1 MHSSSAQRLQRLR
14 VITSNLLKS
23 MHGFRLLSLRHGLR
37 IRLGILF
44 VILVLVGGQ
53 VLLWRTSMSSI
64 VAQAL
69 QAPTPHQDARTPA
82 KELIAPISQSP
93 ITRIEVPAADIYT
106 SVVGIGPV
114 TTASQQGTTWQLS
127 RFAMGHYYDTGK
139 PGQGKNIIF
148 SAESGTQSRIMSLL
162 DHVRPGSL
170 ITLYVGDTAYSYTVT
185 KQVLIKTDTSD
196 LSTWIDQHLLN
207 QTTGE
212 QVTLITDWPPS
223 EKTVNA
229 RYLMVVAT
237 PTP

>member
-1 MHSSSAQRLQRLR
+1 MHSSSAQRLQRIR

-23 MHGFRLLSLRHGLR
+23 MHGFRLLSLHHGAR
-37 IRLGILF
+37 IRMGILF

-53 VLLWRTSMSSI
+53 ILLWRASVSRM

-69 QAPTPHQDARTPA
+69 QAPTQQEVRAPA
-82 KELIAPISQSP
+82 KELIAPLSQSP

-114 TTASQQGTTWQLS
+114 TAASQQGTTWQLS

-148 SAESGTQSRIMSLL
+148 SAESGTQSHIMALL
-162 DHVRPGSL
+162 DYVRPGSL

-185 KQVLIKTDTSD
+185 KQVLIQADTPNLAS
-196 LSTWIDQHLLN
+196 WIDQHLLN
-207 QTTGE
+207 QVTGE
-212 QVTLITDWPPS
+212 QVTLITDWPSS
-223 EKTVNA
+223 EKTVKA